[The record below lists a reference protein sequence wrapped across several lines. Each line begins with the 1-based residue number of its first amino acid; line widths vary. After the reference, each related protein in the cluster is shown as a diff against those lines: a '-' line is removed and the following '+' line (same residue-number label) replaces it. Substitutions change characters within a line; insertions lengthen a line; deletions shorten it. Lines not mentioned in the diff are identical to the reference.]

1 MVRFGVIFIFAI
13 TLSINAFADSGGERK
28 VRAWGEGQW
37 AVVDIKTVTGTV
49 MILSPVIGREIDFEE
64 RNHFAVFG
72 GETKYNRNQ
81 NISVLKT
88 PVSGFQSA
96 VFLKLSES
104 VYGVQVTYRDEVGQH
119 HRLLPIKDNGELMN
133 MRRYFETFAGVS
145 ETDDAYPQE
154 TDESVSFETVQPQ
167 FQSRER
173 LSGQLVLVGGEKVR
187 GELLPII
194 EARQMLIDTENG
206 FRRID
211 VDAIQQVGIGG
222 RGGKGIFQKTLQS
235 SIYWGLMGGFTGLM
249 SGTFYEGASAKEQM
263 LYGAIVGA
271 TVGGVFGL
279 LDGLLSIQPSKTFH
293 LGSLDRSSKRSLEI
307 SPTQIRLRF

>member
-1 MVRFGVIFIFAI
+1 MVRFFVGFCFVIISF
-13 TLSINAFADSGGERK
+13 INAFADSGGERK

-37 AVVDIKTVTGTV
+37 AVVDIKAVTGTV

-64 RNHFAVFG
+64 RNHFAVFEG
-72 GETKYNRNQ
+72 VTQYNRNQ
-81 NISVLKT
+81 KISTLKT

-96 VFLKLSES
+96 VFLKLPEGH
-104 VYGVQVTYRDEVGQH
+104 YGIQVTYRDEVGQH
-119 HRLLPIKDNGELMN
+119 HRLLPIKDEDELMN
-133 MRRYFETFAGVS
+133 MRRYFETFSGVS
-145 ETDDAYPQE
+145 ESDDVYPQE
-154 TDESVSFETVQPQ
+154 TDEAISFETVQPQ

-173 LSGQLVLVGGEKVR
+173 LNVQLVLMGGEKVR

-194 EARQMLIDTENG
+194 EARQMLIDTETG
-206 FRRID
+206 FRRVD

-222 RGGKGIFQKTLQS
+222 RGASGIFHKTLQS
-235 SIYWGLMGGFTGLM
+235 SMYWGLMGGFTGLM
-249 SGTFYEGASAKEQM
+249 SGTFYEGTSAKEQM

-279 LDGLLSIQPSKTFH
+279 LDGLLSIQPSRTFR
-293 LGSLDRSSKRSLEI
+293 LGSLDRLSKRSLEI